1 MEIKMVANMTF
12 VRIIIDNLDFK
23 QIDDM
28 INK

>member
-12 VRIIIDNLDFK
+12 VRIIIDNLDFN